1 MGATVGGAFVAFGG
15 KTVARTRGEGGETTG
30 SGPRGARTH
39 TATRAPLEALYA
51 ISSTVNAS
59 LDVEAVLEDALQI
72 VLKLFGFPS
81 GVLRRLEPLTGEL
94 LLAARAGL
102 SPELEQAL
110 SARLRVGDAP
120 LGLAAQRRAI
130 TIVEDLLRSPAHAGS
145 AWAHYG
151 YRTLV
156 SVPLQSRGML
166 LGCLTMAAPDA
177 RPFGDADRELL
188 TAAANLIGMAVA
200 NAELYAAAQRK
211 IEYLS
216 TLHQCSHDL
225 GPAPDMDRVLSVT
238 TRRMAQLLHLDRAAV
253 ALWSP
258 ATDELSG
265 AAGFEAAPPQHEA
278 RSTRHDAGE
287 GPDPSLSASCPS
299 EASRASC
306 SAPERSE
313 WIDGLRAPLA
323 SLPLAATVLREK
335 QMLVS
340 TDPAGDGLLPA
351 ELVRDG
357 AMQAALAVPLVAH
370 DEVIGL
376 LIGERGEKPLLLST
390 DEMELAMIFA
400 NQAAIWITNARL
412 FVREHAA
419 RARAETTEERFRGLL
434 ESAPDGIVIVNREG
448 RIVLLNTQ
456 AERMFGYRREELLEQ
471 PIELLMP
478 DRFRE
483 AHQGHRTGYA
493 AKPGTRP
500 MGAGLD
506 LLGRRKDGR
515 EFPVEISLSPLQT
528 AEGLLITS
536 VIRDITDRKQA
547 QDALERQAQEL
558 ARSNAELEQFAYV
571 ASHDLQ
577 EPLRMVS
584 SYTQLLAKRYRGKLD
599 ADADE
604 FIAFAVDGVTRMQQL
619 INDLLAYSRVRTKGR
634 EFAPTDGEA
643 VLKSALANLQVAI
656 TESGASITHD
666 PLPVVLADEGQ
677 LVQLF
682 QNLIGNAIK
691 FRGEA
696 PPDVHIS
703 AERRG
708 LDWLFSVRDQG
719 IGIEPEYAER
729 IFMIFQRLHSRGE
742 YPGTGIGLAICKR
755 IVERHGGR
763 IWVESQPGKGSTFSF
778 TIPARGDQR
787 A

>member
-15 KTVARTRGEGGETTG
+15 KTVARIRGEGGETTG
-30 SGPRGARTH
+30 SGPGGAPAH
-39 TATRAPLEALYA
+39 SATRAPLEALYA

-59 LDVEAVLEDALQI
+59 LDVEAVLADALEI
-72 VLKLFGFPS
+72 VLKLFDFPS

-94 LLAARAGL
+94 PLAACAGL

-110 SARLRVGDAP
+110 SAPLRVGDAP

-130 TIVEDLLRSPAHAGS
+130 TIVEDLQRSPAHAGS
-145 AWAHYG
+145 PWAHHG
-151 YRTLV
+151 YQTLV
-156 SVPLQSRGML
+156 SAPLQSRGML

-225 GPAPDMDRVLSVT
+225 GPAPDLDRVLAVT

-258 ATDELSG
+258 ATDELWGAAECAFGAAPGAWRLEPGGDEAGPPATTGPGARSQEPGAASG
-265 AAGFEAAPPQHEA
+265 A
-278 RSTRHDAGE
+278 S
-287 GPDPSLSASCPS
+287 
-299 EASRASC
+299 
-306 SAPERSE
+306 
-313 WIDGLRAPLA
+313 WRAPLA

-335 QMLVS
+335 QMLLS
-340 TDPAGDGLLPA
+340 SDPAGDGLLPA
-351 ELVRDG
+351 DLVCDG
-357 AMQAALAVPLVAH
+357 ALQAALAVPLVAH

-419 RARAETTEERFRGLL
+419 RARAETTEEKFRGLL
-434 ESAPDGIVIVNREG
+434 ESAPDGIVIVNRDG

-456 AERMFGYRREELLEQ
+456 AERMFGFRREELLDQ

-500 MGAGLD
+500 MGMGLD
-506 LLGRRKDGR
+506 LLGRRKDGS

-634 EFAPTDGEA
+634 EFAPTDGET
-643 VLKSALANLQVAI
+643 VLKSALANLQVSI
-656 TESGASITHD
+656 TESSATITND

-682 QNLIGNAIK
+682 QNLIGNALK
-691 FRGEA
+691 FRGKA
-696 PPDVHIS
+696 PPRVHIS

-729 IFMIFQRLHSRGE
+729 VFLIFQRLHSRAE

-778 TIPARGDQR
+778 TIPARGEQR

>member
-15 KTVARTRGEGGETTG
+15 KTVARTRGEGGERTG

-39 TATRAPLEALYA
+39 SATRAPLEALYA

-59 LDVEAVLEDALQI
+59 LDVEAVLEDALEI

-130 TIVEDLLRSPAHAGS
+130 TVVEDLLRSPAHTGS
-145 AWAHYG
+145 PWAHHG
-151 YRTLV
+151 YQTLV
-156 SVPLQSRGML
+156 SAPLQSRGML

-225 GPAPDMDRVLSVT
+225 GPAPDMERVLSVT

-258 ATDELSG
+258 TTDELRG
-265 AAGFEAAPPQHEA
+265 AAAYVAAPGSTPQA
-278 RSTRHDAGE
+278 P
-287 GPDPSLSASCPS
+287 GPMTGTA
-299 EASRASC
+299 ASRLVSLPPGAWSL
-306 SAPERSE
+306 APGAES
-313 WIDGLRAPLA
+313 WVDGLRAPLA

-351 ELVRDG
+351 ELVRDV

-419 RARAETTEERFRGLL
+419 RARAETTEEKFRGLL

-478 DRFRE
+478 DRFRD

-682 QNLIGNAIK
+682 QNLIGNALK

-696 PPDVHIS
+696 PPRVHIS
-703 AERRG
+703 AEQRG

-729 IFMIFQRLHSRGE
+729 VFLIFQRLHNRSE

-763 IWVESQPGKGSTFSF
+763 IWVESQPGNGSTFFF

>member
-30 SGPRGARTH
+30 SGTRGGRTH
-39 TATRAPLEALYA
+39 PATRAPLEALYA

-102 SPELEQAL
+102 SPELDQAL

-130 TIVEDLLRSPAHAGS
+130 TVVEDLLRSPAHAGS
-145 AWAHYG
+145 AWAHSG

-200 NAELYAAAQRK
+200 NAELYAAAQCK

-225 GPAPDMDRVLSVT
+225 GPAPDMERVLSVT

-258 ATDELSG
+258 TTDELWGAAGYSASG
-265 AAGFEAAPPQHEA
+265 AALGAWRLALGGKEAGRPATTEPSAKRQAPSAASEAA
-278 RSTRHDAGE
+278 
-287 GPDPSLSASCPS
+287 
-299 EASRASC
+299 
-306 SAPERSE
+306 
-313 WIDGLRAPLA
+313 WRAPLA

-335 QMLVS
+335 QMLVT

-351 ELVRDG
+351 ELVRDV

-419 RARAETTEERFRGLL
+419 RARAETTEEKFRGLL

-696 PPDVHIS
+696 SPRVHIS

-708 LDWLFSVRDQG
+708 LDWRFTVRDRG